1 MEERDAKKRSLIER
15 VTKKVLGRMPRI
27 RRVWERRGEGGKEVV
42 LVEMEDE
49 KDKAELLERHWE
61 LKQKWGIEVD
71 EDLTM
76 EKRMR
81 WKILQKARVERKRER
96 RVFIDNRRIWIK
108 GREIFWEEEEGK
120 WKEE

>member
-1 MEERDAKKRSLIER
+1 M
-15 VTKKVLGRMPRI
+15 
-27 RRVWERRGEGGKEVV
+27 

-108 GREIFWEEEEGK
+108 GREIFWEEEEEK